1 MLEQNITE
9 GKREQGNQAIS
20 DNELD
25 AIRRCEPQAQNHAP
39 YDIARYER
47 LNHRL
52 ADELSQNNNTLQK
65 IANITKPKDFN
76 DRGYINLWYDRL
88 VEWSKSSENMRLPSR
103 YTGEPSLAEQI
114 ETALEKLFIDLD
126 AERAL
131 RKNNPGFVET
141 SVFRSIVAGFQMS
154 RELCRIVEISTPPGS
169 GKTTAAKHYLSQ
181 CQKAEGFDCPVWMIT
196 LSECNISNRL
206 ITWEIIKAIEGDSGM
221 FENGNPDRASE
232 YGMNERIA
240 QLCSSKLHGLLIID
254 EAQHI
259 GQFHGNVRPHGLN
272 IINSLR
278 NFCDRGLF
286 GIALLS
292 NGEVYD
298 RTKKSRN
305 SIQLSS
311 RILPIKAKKPTEN
324 DIDLIMSTWGVS
336 GKSEREISLKLGT
349 GDGGL
354 RTLTDAYRLA
364 LHKYDEITY
373 TSISM
378 ALKG

>member
-1 MLEQNITE
+1 MLEQNMTDD
-9 GKREQGNQAIS
+9 KQGNSNHAIA
-20 DNELD
+20 DEGLD
-25 AIRRCEPQAQNHAP
+25 AIRRLGPQTQNQAT
-39 YDIARYER
+39 YDMARYKR
-47 LNHRL
+47 LNQRL
-52 ADELSQNNNTLQK
+52 ADELARDNNSLLK
-65 IANITKPKDFN
+65 IANLTRPKDFN
-76 DRGYINLWYDRL
+76 NRGYENLWYDRL
-88 VEWSKSSENMRLPSR
+88 VEWTKSSENLRLPSR
-103 YTGEPSLAEQI
+103 FTGELSVAEKI
-114 ETALEKLFIDLD
+114 EIALDQLFTDLD

-141 SVFRSIVAGFQMS
+141 SVFRSIVDGFQMS
-154 RELCRIVEISTPPGS
+154 RELCRMVEISTPPGS

-206 ITWEIIKAIEGDSGM
+206 IIWEIIKAMEGGSGL
-221 FENGNPDRASE
+221 FESGNPDRASE

-240 QLCSSKLHGLLIID
+240 QLCNNKLNGLLIVD

-272 IINSLR
+272 IINALR

-305 SIQLSS
+305 SIQLFS
-311 RILPIKAKKPTEN
+311 RILPVKVQKPTEN

>member
-1 MLEQNITE
+1 MLEQNITHS
-9 GKREQGNQAIS
+9 KQGNSNGAIS
-20 DNELD
+20 DEELD
-25 AIRRCEPQAQNHAP
+25 AIRSCKPQAQYQIP
-39 YDIARYER
+39 YDMARYKR
-47 LNHRL
+47 LNQRF
-52 ADELSQNNNTLQK
+52 ADELTRDNNSILK
-65 IANITKPKDFN
+65 IANITRPKDFN
-76 DRGYINLWYDRL
+76 NRGYENLWFDRM
-88 VEWSKSSENMRLPSR
+88 VEWTKNSENLRLPSR
-103 YTGEPSLAEQI
+103 FTGEPSIAEQI
-114 ETALEKLFIDLD
+114 EVALEQLFSDLD
-126 AERAL
+126 TERAL
-131 RKNNPGFVET
+131 RKNNPEFVET
-141 SVFRSIVAGFQMS
+141 SVFRSIVDGFQMS
-154 RELCRIVEISTPPGS
+154 RELCRMAEISTPPGS

-181 CQKAEGFDCPVWMIT
+181 CQKVEGFECPVWMIT

-206 ITWEIIKAIEGDSGM
+206 ITWEIIKAITGESGL
-221 FENGNPDRASE
+221 FDGGNPDRASE

-240 QLCSSKLHGLLIID
+240 QLCSDRLHGLLIID

-278 NFCDRGLF
+278 SFCDRGLF

-298 RTKKSRN
+298 RTKNSRN

-311 RILPIKAKKPTEN
+311 RILRVKVNKPTEN
-324 DIDLIMSTWGVS
+324 DIDLIMSSWGVS
-336 GKSEREISLKLGT
+336 GKLEREISLKLGT

>member
-1 MLEQNITE
+1 MLEQNIMD
-9 GKREQGNQAIS
+9 GKQGNGSHAIS
-20 DNELD
+20 DEELD
-25 AIRRCEPQAQNHAP
+25 AIRRCEPQAQNQTP
-39 YDIARYER
+39 YDMARYKR
-47 LNHRL
+47 INQRL
-52 ADELSQNNNTLQK
+52 ADELTRDNNSFLK
-65 IANITKPKDFN
+65 IANITRPKDFN
-76 DRGYINLWYDRL
+76 DKGYGNLWYDRL
-88 VEWSKSSENMRLPSR
+88 VEWSKSSENMRIPSR
-103 YTGEPSLAEQI
+103 FTGELSVAEQI
-114 ETALEKLFIDLD
+114 EMALEKLFHDLD

-131 RKNNPGFVET
+131 RKSNPGFVET
-141 SVFRSIVAGFQMS
+141 SVFRSIIDGFQMS
-154 RELCRIVEISTPPGS
+154 RELCRMVEISTPPGS
-169 GKTTAAKHYLSQ
+169 GKTTAAKHYLAQ
-181 CQKAEGFDCPVWMIT
+181 CQKMEGFDCPVWLIT
-196 LSECNISNRL
+196 LSECNISTRL
-206 ITWEIIKAIEGDSGM
+206 ITWEIVKVITGDSSM
-221 FENGNPDRASE
+221 FENGNPDRTSE
-232 YGMNERIA
+232 YGMTERIA
-240 QLCSSKLHGLLIID
+240 QLCSSKLPGLLIID

-278 NFCDRGLF
+278 SFCDRGLF

-311 RILPIKAKKPTEN
+311 RILPVKAKKPTEN

-364 LHKYDEITY
+364 LHKYGEITY
-373 TSISM
+373 ASISM
-378 ALKG
+378 TVKG

>member
-1 MLEQNITE
+1 MLEQNIKD
-9 GKREQGNQAIS
+9 GKQGNSNHTIS
-20 DNELD
+20 DEELD
-25 AIRRCEPQAQNHAP
+25 AIRRHEPQAQNQAP
-39 YDIARYER
+39 YDMVRYKR
-47 LNHRL
+47 INHRL
-52 ADELSQNNNTLQK
+52 ADELTRSSLLK
-65 IANITKPKDFN
+65 IANMTRPKDFN
-76 DRGYINLWYDRL
+76 ERGYGNLWYDCL
-88 VEWSKSSENMRLPSR
+88 VRWSKSSENMRLPSR
-103 YTGEPSLAEQI
+103 YTGELTLAEQI
-114 ETALEKLFIDLD
+114 ETALENFFIDLD

-131 RKNNPGFVET
+131 RKSNPEFVET
-141 SVFRSIVAGFQMS
+141 SVFRNIVEGFQMS
-154 RELCRIVEISTPPGS
+154 RELCKMAEISTPPGS

-206 ITWEIIKAIEGDSGM
+206 ITWEIIKAIEGNGSM
-221 FENGNPDRASE
+221 FENGTPDRASE
-232 YGMNERIA
+232 YMMNERIA
-240 QLCSSKLHGLLIID
+240 QLCSNKSRGLLIID

-311 RILPIKAKKPTEN
+311 RILLVKVKSPTEN

-336 GKSEREISLKLGT
+336 GKLERAISLKLGT
-349 GDGGL
+349 GDGGF

-373 TSISM
+373 TTITG
-378 ALKG
+378 ALRG

>member
-1 MLEQNITE
+1 MLEQNIMD
-9 GKREQGNQAIS
+9 GKQGNGGHTIS
-20 DNELD
+20 DEELNV
-25 AIRRCEPQAQNHAP
+25 IRRHEPQAQNQTP
-39 YDIARYER
+39 YDMARYKR
-47 LNHRL
+47 INQRL
-52 ADELSQNNNTLQK
+52 ADELTRDNNSLLK
-65 IANITKPKDFN
+65 IANIIRPKDFN
-76 DRGYINLWYDRL
+76 SRGYENLWYDRL
-88 VEWSKSSENMRLPSR
+88 VEWSKSSENMRQPSR
-103 YTGEPSLAEQI
+103 FTGEPSVAEQI
-114 ETALEKLFIDLD
+114 EMALEKLFNDLD

-141 SVFRSIVAGFQMS
+141 SVFRSIVEGFQMS
-154 RELCRIVEISTPPGS
+154 RELCRMVEISTPPGS
-169 GKTTAAKHYLSQ
+169 GKTTAAKHYLAQ
-181 CQKAEGFDCPVWMIT
+181 CQKMEGFDCPVWLIT
-196 LSECNISNRL
+196 LSECNISTRL
-206 ITWEIIKAIEGDSGM
+206 ITWEIVKVITGDSSM
-221 FENGNPDRASE
+221 FESGNPDRASE

-240 QLCSSKLHGLLIID
+240 QLCSSKSPGLLIID

-278 NFCDRGLF
+278 SFCDRGLF

-298 RTKKSRN
+298 RTKTSRN

-311 RILPIKAKKPTEN
+311 RILLVKVKKPTEN

-364 LHKYDEITY
+364 LHKYGEITY
-373 TSISM
+373 ASISM